1 MQTKFEVLQTII
13 KSWCETQDV
22 EAVIAHLTEDVVW
35 HYSTT
40 AAAPKIG
47 HDGAREF
54 LKAYK
59 LKARRP
65 NWRIFRAAEAGNA
78 LFVEGADEFDTVE
91 GGHVAVPYMGIF
103 EFEGQRIK
111 AWRDYFN
118 PGLVAEGERGVSP
131 PDYVRALLDRPV
143 LPGSGSQPSPIQGV
157 AS

>member
-1 MQTKFEVLQTII
+1 MSAKLRVLKAII
-13 KSWCETQDV
+13 KSWCETQDI
-22 EAVIAHLTEDVVW
+22 EAVISHLTEDIVW
-35 HYSTT
+35 HYSAT

-78 LFVEGADEFDTVE
+78 LFVEGVDEFDTVE

-103 EFEGQRIK
+103 EFEGDRIR

-118 PGLVAEGERGVSP
+118 PKLAEQGELGLSP
-131 PDYVRALLDRPV
+131 PDHVQALLDRPV
-143 LPGSGSQPSPIQGV
+143 LPGFGSEPIPTQGV
-157 AS
+157 EP